1 MTESE
6 IQCLKDNIDKTVE
19 IETVYGERLI
29 AKVLFV
35 THSEEYDEH
44 DLLYQMVSTNLPG
57 FYVNHKDSGGFVLD
71 FDHIISVRP
80 DPNQAA
86 ANGEDTS

>member
-19 IETVYGERLI
+19 IETINGERLL

-35 THSEEYDEH
+35 THSEEFDEH
-44 DLLYQMVSTNLPG
+44 EVLYEVVSSSTPE
-57 FYVNHKDSGGFVLD
+57 FYSQHESSGGFVLD
-71 FDHIISVRP
+71 FDKIQSVKPRSDLASQKP
-80 DPNQAA
+80 
-86 ANGEDTS
+86 